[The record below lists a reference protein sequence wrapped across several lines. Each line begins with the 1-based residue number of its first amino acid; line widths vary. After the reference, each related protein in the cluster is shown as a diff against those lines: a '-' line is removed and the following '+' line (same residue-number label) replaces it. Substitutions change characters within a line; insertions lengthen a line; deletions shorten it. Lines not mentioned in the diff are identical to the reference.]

1 MNSTSQH
8 CPGQNA
14 HHFEWCTKYRFRML
28 KREEFYKACEA
39 SLKAAA
45 QRHGIVILEIG
56 VMSDH
61 VHVVAQLPA
70 TMSVSRA
77 AMLLK
82 GASAYDL
89 FRASPNFRKRYWDGH
104 FWGRSYFHRS
114 AGDADL
120 ETIRSYVREENDPR
134 QQTLTSY

>member
-1 MNSTSQH
+1 MNQH
-8 CPGQNA
+8 CPGQNV
-14 HHFEWCTKYRFRML
+14 HHLEWCTKYRFNML

-39 SLKAAA
+39 SLKSAA
-45 QRHGIVILEIG
+45 QRHGIALLEIG

-61 VHVVAQLPA
+61 VHVIAELRADMSPA
-70 TMSVSRA
+70 RA

-82 GASAYDL
+82 GASSYDL
-89 FRASPNFRKRYWDGH
+89 FRAAPNFRKRLWGGH

-120 ETIRSYVREENDPR
+120 ETVRSYVREENDPR
-134 QQTLTSY
+134 QRTLTSY